1 MIELL
6 LVGLGIYWLATDT
19 ATALWVIGGVAAIAL
34 LSSLAGGK
42 NGTRRAAPA
51 ERPRTRIDHPHV
63 LSPDE
68 YECAICGTRFG
79 KDVMA
84 CPHCGVRFNEKKTDY
99 EEFDDEEDEVAAWE
113 EEEGW

>member
-1 MIELL
+1 MIELF
-6 LVGLGIYWLATDT
+6 LVCLGIYWLATDT
-19 ATALWVIGGVAAIAL
+19 STALLVIGLVVVLFIVGAVVD
-34 LSSLAGGK
+34 GK
-42 NGTRRAAPA
+42 NKPRRPASA

-79 KDVMA
+79 KNVMA
-84 CPHCGVRFNEKKTDY
+84 CPHCGVRFNETKTDY